1 MYHLYILQSQKDLG
15 YYIGTTN
22 NFKKRLDEHN
32 NGKSR
37 STKSRIPFILKYTET
52 FNNKTEARK
61 REIFLKKNYQARK
74 ELLNRLRFN
83 IK

>member
-1 MYHLYILQSQKDLG
+1 MYHLYILQSQKNLG

-37 STKSRIPFILKYTET
+37 STKSRIPFTLKYTET

-74 ELLNRLRFN
+74 ELLNRLGFN